1 MFAPRYF
8 APRAFAPRY
17 FPPDGDAIIDD
28 DLPYTGS
35 VPLGAGRIFR
45 TFPTIKKEIE
55 KRAKPEIEIDRE
67 ILEEAVEAVIAKL
80 DSDDKATQLYAVLDR
95 IKTEEVFREQ
105 LREFHRVGQIEADRL
120 KRLEADRLERL
131 NQLELLRIERV
142 RQLKLMIER
151 IRELKLRDHQLKLMA
166 ESEAMILILLAL
178 EVC

>member
-17 FPPDGDAIIDD
+17 FPPDGDAVIDD

-35 VPLGAGRIFR
+35 VPMGAGRIFR
-45 TFPTIKKEIE
+45 TFPAIKKELE

-67 ILEEAVEAVIAKL
+67 TLEEAVEAVIAKL
-80 DSDDKATQLYAVLDR
+80 DSDDKAAQLNVALDR
-95 IKTEEVFREQ
+95 IKTEAGFREQ
-105 LREFHRVGQIEADRL
+105 LRDFHKVGQIEADRL
-120 KRLEADRLERL
+120 EQIH
-131 NQLELLRIERV
+131 QLELLRIERV

-166 ESEAMILILLAL
+166 EGEAMILILLAL
-178 EVC
+178 ELC